1 MLQQINKKFLLYLF
15 LFFLFGS
22 LNNKNLTEIE
32 LPKIEKIDIFGFDEE
47 NSNQLLE
54 NLEFLKFQNLFFLQ
68 RLEIEE
74 ILRQNDL
81 IDKYSIFKKY
91 PSTLELK
98 INQTEFLAYLP
109 KDGKYFFVGSNGR
122 LIESKKKL
130 KKKPIIFGNFKINE
144 FFKLKNSIDK
154 SNFDYEQIN
163 ELFYFPSGRWDIK
176 LRSGKLVKLPIDDL
190 NSSLNLLIKV
200 LNDTKFQNAKII
212 DIRQYNQVIISE

>member
-1 MLQQINKKFLLYLF
+1 MPQQINKKFLLYLF

-32 LPKIEKIDIFGFDEE
+32 LPKIEKINIFGFNEE
-47 NSNQLLE
+47 NSNELLK

-130 KKKPIIFGNFKINE
+130 KKKPIIFGNFRIND

-190 NSSLNLLIKV
+190 KSSLNLLIKV
-200 LNDTKFQNAKII
+200 LNDIKFQNAKII